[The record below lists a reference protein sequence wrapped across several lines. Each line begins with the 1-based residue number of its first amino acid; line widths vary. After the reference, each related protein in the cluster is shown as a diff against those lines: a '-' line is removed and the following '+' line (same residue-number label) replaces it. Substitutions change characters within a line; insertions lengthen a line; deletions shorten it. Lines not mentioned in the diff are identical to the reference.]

1 MPNPKPAYPAQFRQ
15 QMIDLVAIGRSP
27 RELSREFGCHETSIL
42 SWMRAAKD
50 KDAASAASPQNTA
63 ALNAAERQELVELR
77 RKLRQVQQERDILAK
92 ATAWFA
98 GKSEAT
104 PTASTR

>member
-1 MPNPKPAYPAQFRQ
+1 MPNPKPAYTAQFRQ

-42 SWMRAAKD
+42 SWMRAAKARQSTP
-50 KDAASAASPQNTA
+50 AAADQNSA
-63 ALNAAERQELVELR
+63 ALNAAERQELIELR

-98 GKSEAT
+98 SKSEQT
-104 PTASTR
+104 PTAFTR